1 MDYEELLVVLDIKL
15 LRLEQSIFK
24 SLTTLNLKVDKL
36 MAQIDDL
43 TEALA
48 KATTDTQTLISDVA
62 AQVAALQAALGAA
75 GTPVDLTAAIAAANN
90 LDALVTAADASTHP
104 APAPSA

>member
-43 TEALA
+43 TAALA

>member
-1 MDYEELLVVLDIKL
+1 MLYEDLLIALDVKL
-15 LRLEQSIFK
+15 LRLEQAIFS
-24 SLTTLNLKVDKL
+24 SLTLIHQKVNSV

-43 TEALA
+43 TAALT
-48 KATTDTQTLISDVA
+48 KATTDTQKLIADVA

-90 LDALVTAADASTHP
+90 LDALVTAADVSTQPPPPPAS
-104 APAPSA
+104 